1 MKIFLT
7 VSSTTGRIQISW
19 FNIKPASN
27 SIIVITDRPPNGRFR
42 FINNKWRY
50 CRTNKNH
57 LNYWTIEVK
66 RKNGQITTNF
76 PFNIDMNKIS
86 IHTKCYGYWAVLLSK
101 TIHHRQSSGLVTKEA
116 VTCLRAHSTWMND
129 NRIHFGKFN
138 FRQLF
143 LVGTHNSGAY
153 PSSNPI
159 YLRMVRY
166 IKIKFF

>member
-1 MKIFLT
+1 M
-7 VSSTTGRIQISW
+7 
-19 FNIKPASN
+19 
-27 SIIVITDRPPNGRFR
+27 ITDRPPTGRFR

-50 CRTNKNH
+50 CRTNSNNN
-57 LNYWTIEVK
+57 LRYWTLEVS
-66 RKNGQITTNF
+66 RKNGQIATNF
-76 PFNIDMNKIS
+76 PFNIDMNKLS

-116 VTCLRAHSTWMND
+116 VTCLKSHSTWMMD

-153 PSSNPI
+153 PNALYPL
-159 YLRMVRY
+159 YLRMVST
-166 IKIKFF
+166 KIQFMP